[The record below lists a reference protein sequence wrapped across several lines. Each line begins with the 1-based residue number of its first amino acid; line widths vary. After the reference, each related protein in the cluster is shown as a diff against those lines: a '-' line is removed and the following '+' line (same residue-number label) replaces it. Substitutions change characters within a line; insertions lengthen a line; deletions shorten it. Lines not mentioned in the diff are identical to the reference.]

1 MGNRQVWPSS
11 LFPLRGDLS
20 AEAGATT
27 VKVIGIQGTPVSNV
41 APTTTNQTLIYNSGT
56 NQYAPGI
63 LLPELV
69 ASVDLTRLHANASG
83 TLYANAAVSGQYDI
97 GAYVVCTQSS
107 SVGDIPGIL
116 ITWTDADTGIVK
128 TNEITSPTDG
138 TVVGNY
144 NSGLMRVSAEIA
156 TNINWATT
164 GYVGYVAYGDVFYSL
179 HLSCVLVSV

>member
-1 MGNRQVWPSS
+1 VSNRQVFPSS

-20 AEAGATT
+20 AEAGATKVT
-27 VKVIGIQGTPVSNV
+27 VVGIQNTPVSPV
-41 APTTTNQTLIYNSGT
+41 APLDQQVLKYIAADGQYEPTTS
-56 NQYAPGI
+56 
-63 LLPELV
+63 LPELV

-83 TLYANAAVSGQYDI
+83 TLYANALVSGQYDI

-116 ITWTDADTGIVK
+116 ITWTDEDTGIVE
-128 TNEITSPTDG
+128 TNEITSPTSG
-138 TVVGNY
+138 TIVGNY
-144 NSGLMRVSAEIA
+144 NSGTMRVSAEIA

-179 HLSCVLVSV
+179 HLTAVLVHSN